1 MSGVP
6 RGIAN
11 CNCGNIRR
19 TNDKWRGLRA
29 TQTDPDFF
37 QFTEQKWGYR
47 ALMKLLLNYHTKYGC
62 TTVPDYIKR
71 YAPYSE
77 NNTSAYI
84 KTVCDRLKVNEDTP
98 IDLTDRDRLCDF
110 AAAISYVENGREGNY
125 RDIYQGYGLL

>member
-19 TNDKWRGLRA
+19 TNDKWLGLREV
-29 TQTDPDFF
+29 QTDPEFF
-37 QFTEQKWGYR
+37 QFTEQKYGYR

-62 TTVPDYIKR
+62 ATVSDYINR
-71 YAPYSE
+71 WAPSSE
-77 NNTSAYI
+77 NNTSSYI
-84 KTVCDRLKVNEDTP
+84 KTVCKKLGVDKDEE
-98 IDLTDRDRLCDF
+98 IDIENKETLCDF

-125 RDIYQGYGLL
+125 KDIYQGYELL